1 MKIIDNNKI
10 KEKMYVEK
18 LDNGLTVMIVPKK
31 GEQKKYIIWGVN
43 FGSVDNKFMI
53 DDEVTKIPD
62 GIAHYLEHKMFEQR
76 SGINSLDTLS
86 SLGVNANAFTTNNFT
101 AYLYECT
108 DNFYLALDEFMDY
121 VQNPYYTAENV
132 EKERGIIE
140 QEISMY
146 DDEPEWQLYMNAMKL
161 MYHKNP
167 VRIDI
172 AGTKE
177 TIAEIDENTLYKIYN
192 NFYVPENM
200 AIAVCGDFEP
210 EKILQEIKNRMTLKM
225 LNKKITRICE
235 EEPEE
240 IFEKKKVVQMEIS
253 RSIFMIGYK
262 VKLNADE
269 NIVKKDL
276 SIEILSNIIF
286 GSSSNLYKK
295 LYEEGF
301 ILSEFE
307 FDFEYAR
314 DYAHYIIQGSSDNP
328 EKVINEIKNEVDFFL
343 NQGIK
348 EEDFSRIKKKV
359 YGELV
364 KSYNDVQS
372 IGNSAISN
380 YFKNINI
387 FDFFEEFDSLSKEY
401 TEQVLKEVF
410 VENKKVISIV
420 ESKDK

>member
-1 MKIIDNNKI
+1 MKIIENNKI
-10 KEKMYVEK
+10 KETMYIEK
-18 LDNGLTVMIVPKK
+18 LDNGLTVIVVPKK

-53 DDEVTKIPD
+53 DDEIIKIPD
-62 GIAHYLEHKMFEQR
+62 GIAHYLEHKMFEQK

-108 DNFYLALDEFMDY
+108 DNFYPALDEFMNY

-167 VRIDI
+167 IRIDI

-177 TIAEIDENTLYKIYN
+177 TIAEIDETTLYKIYN

-200 AIAVCGDFEP
+200 VIVVCGDFEP
-210 EKILQEIKNRMTLKM
+210 EKILQEIKNRITLKM

-235 EEPEE
+235 NEPEE

-253 RSIFMIGYK
+253 RPIFMIGYK
-262 VKLNADE
+262 VKNTE
-269 NIVKKDL
+269 NMVKKDL
-276 SIEILSNIIF
+276 ALEILSNIIF
-286 GSSSNLYKK
+286 GSSSDLYKK
-295 LYEEGF
+295 LYEEGL

-314 DYAHYIIQGSSDNP
+314 DYAHFIIQGSSDNP
-328 EKVINEIKNEVDFFL
+328 EKVISEIKNELDFFL

-348 EEDFSRIKKKV
+348 EEDFIRIKKKV
-359 YGELV
+359 YGDLV
-364 KSYNDVQS
+364 KTYNDVQS
-372 IGNSAISN
+372 IGNAVVSN

-401 TEQVLKEVF
+401 VEEILREVF
-410 VENKKVISIV
+410 DENKKVISIV
-420 ESKDK
+420 ETKDK

>member
-1 MKIIDNNKI
+1 MKIIENNKI
-10 KEKMYVEK
+10 KETMYIEK
-18 LDNGLTVMIVPKK
+18 LDNGLTVIVVPKK

-53 DDEVTKIPD
+53 DDEIIKIPD
-62 GIAHYLEHKMFEQR
+62 GIAHYLEHKMFEQK

-108 DNFYLALDEFMDY
+108 DNFYPALDEFMNY

-167 VRIDI
+167 IRIDI

-177 TIAEIDENTLYKIYN
+177 TIAEIDETTLYKIYN

-200 AIAVCGDFEP
+200 VIVVCGDFEP
-210 EKILQEIKNRMTLKM
+210 EKILQEIKNRITLKM
-225 LNKKITRICE
+225 LNKKITRIFE
-235 EEPEE
+235 NEPEE

-253 RSIFMIGYK
+253 RPIFMIGYK
-262 VKLNADE
+262 VKNAE
-269 NIVKKDL
+269 NMVKKDL
-276 SIEILSNIIF
+276 ALEILSNIIF
-286 GSSSNLYKK
+286 GSSSDLYKK
-295 LYEEGF
+295 LYEEGL

-307 FDFEYAR
+307 FDFEYGR
-314 DYAHYIIQGSSDNP
+314 DYSHFIIQGSSDNP
-328 EKVINEIKNEVDFFL
+328 EKVISEIKNELDFFL

-348 EEDFSRIKKKV
+348 EEDFIRIKKKV
-359 YGELV
+359 YGDLV
-364 KSYNDVQS
+364 KTYNDVQS
-372 IGNSAISN
+372 IGNAVISN

-401 TEQVLKEVF
+401 TEQILKEVF
-410 VENKKVISIV
+410 IENKKVISIV
-420 ESKDK
+420 ETKKD

>member
-1 MKIIDNNKI
+1 MKIIENNKI
-10 KEKMYVEK
+10 KETMYIEK
-18 LDNGLTVMIVPKK
+18 LDNGLTVIVVPKK

-53 DDEVTKIPD
+53 DDEIIKIPD
-62 GIAHYLEHKMFEQR
+62 GIAHYLEHKMFEQK

-108 DNFYLALDEFMDY
+108 DNFYPALDEFMNY

-146 DDEPEWQLYMNAMKL
+146 DDEPEWQLYMNTMKL

-167 VRIDI
+167 IRIDI

-177 TIAEIDENTLYKIYN
+177 TIAEIDETTLYKIYN

-200 AIAVCGDFEP
+200 VIVVCGDFEP
-210 EKILQEIKNRMTLKM
+210 EKILQEIKNRITLKM

-235 EEPEE
+235 NEPEE

-253 RSIFMIGYK
+253 RPIFMIGYK
-262 VKLNADE
+262 VKNAE
-269 NIVKKDL
+269 NMVKKDL
-276 SIEILSNIIF
+276 ALEILSNIIF
-286 GSSSNLYKK
+286 GSSSDLYKK
-295 LYEEGF
+295 LYEEGL

-314 DYAHYIIQGSSDNP
+314 DYAHFIIQGSSDNP
-328 EKVINEIKNEVDFFL
+328 EKVISEIKNELDFFL

-348 EEDFSRIKKKV
+348 EEDFIRIKKKV
-359 YGELV
+359 YGDLV
-364 KSYNDVQS
+364 KTYNDVQS
-372 IGNSAISN
+372 IGNAVISN

-401 TEQVLKEVF
+401 TEQILKEVF
-410 VENKKVISIV
+410 IENKKVISII
-420 ESKDK
+420 ETKKD

>member
-1 MKIIDNNKI
+1 MKIIANNKI

-18 LDNGLTVMIVPKK
+18 LDNGLTVIVVPKK

-53 DDEVTKIPD
+53 DNEVIKIPD

-108 DNFYLALDEFMDY
+108 DNFYPALDEFMDY

-253 RSIFMIGYK
+253 RPIFMIGYK

-295 LYEEGF
+295 LYEEGL